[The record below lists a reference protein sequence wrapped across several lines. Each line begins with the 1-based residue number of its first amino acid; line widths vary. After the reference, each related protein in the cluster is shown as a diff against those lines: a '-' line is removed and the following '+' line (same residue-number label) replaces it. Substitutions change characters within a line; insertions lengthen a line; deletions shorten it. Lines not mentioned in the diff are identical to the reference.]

1 MKLLRSPKLLA
12 TFALMLTISTVSAG
26 VSSAQPRQPQ
36 TSSEYY
42 QCSSFGECLEFAYW
56 GYFLR

>member
-1 MKLLRSPKLLA
+1 MKFLRGRKFIATLA
-12 TFALMLTISTVSAG
+12 ILFTLSTVSAG
-26 VSSAQPRQPQ
+26 AASALPREPQ